1 MFPFKSYLNN
11 NVTKRIIILRYDDA
25 FTAYVCIQIITVESF
40 GSSFLY
46 WRNRLPLLMYEIH
59 LPDDVLEFK
68 SKSLIIPI
76 L

>member
-1 MFPFKSYLNN
+1 M
-11 NVTKRIIILRYDDA
+11 RIIIMRYYDT
-25 FTAYVCIQIITVESF
+25 FTVYVYIHNIQIITVESF

-46 WRNRLPLLMYEIH
+46 WRNRLPLLIYEIH